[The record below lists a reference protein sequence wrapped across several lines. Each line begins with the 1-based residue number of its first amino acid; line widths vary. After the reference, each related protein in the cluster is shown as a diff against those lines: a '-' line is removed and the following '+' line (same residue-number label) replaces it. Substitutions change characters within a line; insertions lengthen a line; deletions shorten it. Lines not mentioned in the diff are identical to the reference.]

1 MYNITRKRICPLW
14 KKEEEEEEE
23 SLEEASRWIGMP
35 IHTLLYVD
43 ALTHRTYSWHKLTCL

>member
-14 KKEEEEEEE
+14 KKEEEEEE